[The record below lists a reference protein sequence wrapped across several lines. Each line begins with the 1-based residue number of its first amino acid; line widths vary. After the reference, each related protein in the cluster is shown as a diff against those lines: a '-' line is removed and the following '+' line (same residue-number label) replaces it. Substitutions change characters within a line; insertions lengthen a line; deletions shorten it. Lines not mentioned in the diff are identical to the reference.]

1 MFRLLTVVMSQS
13 LVANVEY
20 YPRTAPPP
28 IEESRRPKLRV
39 LYIEENLP
47 PMGRSGAERPM
58 VPTPFTAR
66 VSRRG
71 EWSMITP

>member
-1 MFRLLTVVMSQS
+1 MFQRLI
-13 LVANVEY
+13 ANAEY

-28 IEESRRPKLRV
+28 VDESRRPKLRV

-58 VPTPFTAR
+58 VPTPFTAKA
-66 VSRRG
+66 SRLG
-71 EWSMITP
+71 

>member
-1 MFRLLTVVMSQS
+1 MFRLLTLMSQR
-13 LVANVEY
+13 LIAKVEY
-20 YPRTAPPP
+20 YPRTAPLP
-28 IEESRRPKLRV
+28 IDESRRPKLRV

-66 VSRRG
+66 VSKLG
-71 EWSMITP
+71 QWSIIPT